1 MAGEAEF
8 LAFKP
13 AGDKVPPA
21 QKLSHNHTIT
31 LLDQVQQLVQNCAQV
46 KVLVFHPVHPWLAY
60 ADGSHTVTIWD
71 WSSQQASVCLSRPAP
86 PLRSSGIGLG

>member
-13 AGDKVPPA
+13 AGDKVPIC
-21 QKLSHNHTIT
+21 QKAAILVT
-31 LLDQVQQLVQNCAQV
+31 LTDLVQQLMQNCAQV

-60 ADGSHTVTIWD
+60 ADGSQTVTIWD
-71 WSSQQASVCLSRPAP
+71 WSSQQASV
-86 PLRSSGIGLG
+86 